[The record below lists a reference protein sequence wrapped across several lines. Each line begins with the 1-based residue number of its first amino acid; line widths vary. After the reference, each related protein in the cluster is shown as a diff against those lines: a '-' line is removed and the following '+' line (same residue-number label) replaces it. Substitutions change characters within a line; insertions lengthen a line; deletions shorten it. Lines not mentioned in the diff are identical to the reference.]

1 MSDSDR
7 EKKESKEIGFFYN
20 FFFLKN
26 FDKLLFQQKSR
37 SVRVIKEPRTGLV
50 VLLLHFRNE

>member
-20 FFFLKN
+20 FFFIKILTSYCFNKKA
-26 FDKLLFQQKSR
+26 DRSESSR
-37 SVRVIKEPRTGLV
+37 SQGPDY
-50 VLLLHFRNE
+50 

>member
-20 FFFLKN
+20 FFFKKFWQIIVSTKKQIGQSHQGAKDRITSTAASL
-26 FDKLLFQQKSR
+26 
-37 SVRVIKEPRTGLV
+37 
-50 VLLLHFRNE
+50 